1 MRRIVT
7 GEIDGRSQVL
17 HDGPGAQTPH
27 WDELWVTSPSDPL
40 GRDPA
45 DPELTLEPP
54 KGGTGWR
61 IYSVPPDA
69 VMRQVLDQQSNN
81 EITDSEGFHKTR
93 TLDYVYVLDGN
104 ITLQLEEESVL
115 LRPGDCVVQRG
126 TNHAWRNHN
135 DVPVRLLTVMVA
147 LP

>member
-7 GEIDGRSQVL
+7 GEVDGRSRILQ
-17 HDGPGAQTPH
+17 DGPGSETPY
-27 WDELWVTSPSDPL
+27 WDELWVADPSDPL

-45 DPELTLEPP
+45 GSELTLEPP

-61 IYSVPPDA
+61 IYSVPPDV
-69 VMRQVLDQQSNN
+69 VMRQVLDQQSDN
-81 EITDSEGFHKTR
+81 EVADAEGFHKTK
-93 TLDYVYVLDGN
+93 TLDYVFVLDGD
-104 ITLQLEEESVL
+104 ITLQLEEGSVL
-115 LRPGDCVVQRG
+115 LQPGDCVVQRG
-126 TNHAWRNHN
+126 TNHAWRNEN